1 MSSRRHF
8 SNQCGQ
14 WSVSYSTTYIT
25 VTCLVVYIDL
35 RLILFKS
42 FSVAV
47 HLCSVLFG
55 FVFLKVLLWSL
66 WWQKCF
72 MHGSRPVAFFMV
84 IPIDNVSKCLWPC
97 SLYGKDIIHSCK
109 TNQQNIYCILVYL
122 YNYVLEKI
130 ATKT

>member
-1 MSSRRHF
+1 M
-8 SNQCGQ
+8 
-14 WSVSYSTTYIT
+14 
-25 VTCLVVYIDL
+25 VYIDL

-55 FVFLKVLLWSL
+55 FVFFLSL
-66 WWQKCF
+66 AVVSLWQKCF

-97 SLYGKDIIHSCK
+97 SLYGKDIIHHVK
-109 TNQQNIYCILVYL
+109 QTNK
-122 YNYVLEKI
+122 KI
-130 ATKT
+130 FIVF